1 MDLICNYMCEPKSR
15 NYLGYVTLLSMKA
28 KKAMNIKGETLCPIV
43 FGSSGAGIFVL
54 VHL

>member
-28 KKAMNIKGETLCPIV
+28 KKAMNIKGEL
-43 FGSSGAGIFVL
+43 FVQLFL
-54 VHL
+54 VAVVQGYLS